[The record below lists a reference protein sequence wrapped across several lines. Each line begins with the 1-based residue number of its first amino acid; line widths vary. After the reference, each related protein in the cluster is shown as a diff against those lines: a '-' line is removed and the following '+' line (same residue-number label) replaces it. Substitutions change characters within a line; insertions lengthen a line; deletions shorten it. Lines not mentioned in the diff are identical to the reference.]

1 MQSGWLF
8 PAVAQLLLFL
18 LVAGMAGSVDT
29 GILKERFRRPR
40 GIILGL
46 CCQFLILPLA
56 GFAAA
61 WACDLD
67 AVYGFALL
75 CVTSSPGGAYSN
87 WWCSLFNADLA
98 LSIAMTTCS
107 TIVSVVMTPANL
119 LLYGRLSYGTVPSL
133 SWPRLLMSIGV
144 CVVSIGVGLCVST
157 LFPERRRSFNV
168 CGNVAGLVLITLSL
182 AVSSRDDPIWNK
194 DASFYVAVGF
204 PCVLGLVL
212 SFGVGSAMPHI
223 SGPEAVA
230 CAVET
235 SYQNTGLALTIA
247 LATFE
252 EEQRGRAAGVPLYYG
267 ACQIVLLP
275 LFLLFSWRM
284 GLTYAPKSARIDRVI
299 REDFQPRSSSSPASS
314 PASSPCASP
323 PTSVPPTVIV

>member
-1 MQSGWLF
+1 MQSGWLV
-8 PAVAQLLLFL
+8 PAVAQFLLFL

-29 GILKERFRRPR
+29 GILRERFRRPG

-46 CCQFLILPLA
+46 CCQFLILPLT
-56 GFAAA
+56 GFLAAK
-61 WACDLD
+61 ACDLD
-67 AVYGFALL
+67 AVYGFALI
-75 CVTSSPGGAYSN
+75 CVTASPGGAYSN

-107 TIVSVVMTPANL
+107 TIVAVVMTPANL
-119 LLYGRLSYGTVPSL
+119 LLYGRLYGTVPSL

-144 CVVSIGVGLCVST
+144 CVFSIGVGLCIST
-157 LFPERRRSFNV
+157 LFPERRRLFNIG
-168 CGNVAGLVLITLSL
+168 GNVAGLVLIAFSVM
-182 AVSSRDDPIWNK
+182 VSSRDDPIWDK
-194 DASFYVAVGF
+194 DAAFYVAVGF

-212 SFGVGSAMPHI
+212 SFGVGYVMPYI

-252 EEQRGRAAGVPLYYG
+252 EGQRGKAAGVPLYYG
-267 ACQIVLLP
+267 VVEIVLLP
-275 LFLLFSWRM
+275 LFLLFAWQM

-299 REDFQPRSSSSPASS
+299 REDFQPRSSSQTNSSTAAPPSPMSS
-314 PASSPCASP
+314 PRIS
-323 PTSVPPTVIV
+323 I